1 MGARFPGLTGGEI
14 LDLAA
19 GAQPTEK
26 PKRESEVEAALVK
39 RVEAA
44 GGLAWK
50 FTSPGRRGVPD
61 RVVMLP
67 GRAPEFVE
75 LKRKGQ
81 RPRPDQLRQ
90 HERLRAAGAVVH
102 VIDDDAGIDRLLEK
116 RS

>member
-1 MGARFPGLTGGEI
+1 MTEAPIKQTPDVD
-14 LDLAA
+14 DLFKT
-19 GAQPTEK
+19 P
-26 PKRESEVEAALVK
+26 REREVEHTLVN

-44 GGLAWK
+44 GGLALK

-81 RPRPDQLRQ
+81 KPRADQLRQ
-90 HERLRAAGAVVH
+90 HERMRAAGAIVH
-102 VIDDDAGIDRLLEK
+102 VIDDEAGIDRLLKGFEP
-116 RS
+116 

>member
-1 MGARFPGLTGGEI
+1 MKPDVA
-14 LDLAA
+14 DLFKTVA
-19 GAQPTEK
+19 E
-26 PKRESEVEAALVK
+26 RDVERALVQ

-67 GRAPEFVE
+67 GRPPEFVE

-81 RPRPDQLRQ
+81 RPRPDQERQ
-90 HERLRAAGAVVH
+90 HGRMRAAGAVVH
-102 VIDDDAGIDRLLEK
+102 VIDDEAGIDRLLED
-116 RS
+116 RP

>member
-1 MGARFPGLTGGEI
+1 MTP
-14 LDLAA
+14 
-19 GAQPTEK
+19 
-26 PKRESEVEAALVK
+26 RERDVERSLVK

-81 RPRPDQLRQ
+81 RPRPDQIRQ
-90 HERLRAAGAVVH
+90 HERMRTAGAVVH
-102 VIDDDAGIDRLLEK
+102 VIDDAAGIDRLLEA
-116 RS
+116 RDA

>member
-1 MGARFPGLTGGEI
+1 MTDVDHLFMTL
-14 LDLAA
+14 
-19 GAQPTEK
+19 
-26 PKRESEVEAALVK
+26 RERDVERALVR

-81 RPRPDQLRQ
+81 RPRPEQVRQ
-90 HERLRAAGAVVH
+90 HERLRAAGAAVH
-102 VIDDDAGIDRLLEK
+102 VIDDEAGIDRLLEN
-116 RS
+116 RDA